1 MAGSM
6 SSELRTPIFNG
17 ENYEFWNIRMRTI
30 LRSHGLWDLVETG
43 FTIPESST
51 VVEIADEKK
60 EKDAVTQMSTN
71 VAEIIMKDAKA
82 LGLIQGAMS
91 DQIFP
96 RISNEETSKGAWD
109 ILQQEFRGD
118 KQVRNVKLQ
127 GLRREFEYTRM
138 RDDESLSAYLTKLF
152 DIMNQMRSYGEELS
166 RERVVQKLLISL
178 PRSYDSICAVIEHSK
193 DIETLEIQEVVA
205 SLKGYEQRLDMHTD
219 HSTEKAFASLN
230 VGSKFQ
236 KPSGF
241 SGTQKSGKNW
251 KNKGKKWDTKP
262 NFISK
267 QNNPHDSNKT
277 ACKHCDKLHY
287 GKCWFEGKSKCTNCN
302 KFGHEVR
309 NCNGNKVV
317 QKANYANQV
326 DDMGTLFF
334 ACNSVSQVKVNNT
347 WYIDSGCSNHMTG
360 NESLLV
366 NVSRNLNAKVKM
378 GTGEVVSVA
387 GIGTL
392 VIETKMG
399 RKHIQEVML
408 VPGLDEN
415 LLSVGQMLEHG
426 YYLLFG
432 GNAVCI
438 FDSWNLNGL
447 VAKVQ
452 MTSNRCFPLTMMPAT
467 PLALKASV
475 SHCIQIWHK
484 RLGHL
489 NTRSVLQLREQEMVH
504 GLPHLENSKNVCE
517 GCMLG
522 KQHRDEFPR
531 ESAWR
536 AKFPLELIHT
546 DICGPM
552 QIASN
557 AGNKY
562 FILFTDDC
570 TRMTWVYFLRYKSEA
585 LEYFKRFKAM
595 TELQCGYK
603 IKYLRSDRGGEFLSS
618 EFSNYCNVSGIQ
630 RQLTMSYTPQQN
642 GVSERKNRTVVEM
655 AKSMLHEKG
664 MSYQFWAEAVHTA
677 VYLLNRC
684 PTKALDKR
692 TPFESY
698 SGRKPGIAHLKIFGS
713 VCYVHVPMN
722 LRHKLECNSHKCVFV
737 GYGTSEKG
745 YRLFDPITSKIIL
758 SRDVVFDES
767 ARWDWDDSSGKQ
779 SSVSITTDMAESDL
793 TQGSNVQDGSVF
805 PEVISD
811 TSLDD
816 LNINAD
822 DPSSNIDL
830 SQSYDSTPKKW
841 RSLNEVIAQCNVC
854 IMEPENYEEAALDLS
869 WMKAMQAE
877 LDMIEK
883 NNTWML
889 VDRPSSKPVIGV
901 KWVYKTKLNLDGSIQ
916 KNKARLVAKG
926 YSQKPGIDFNETFAP
941 VARLDTIRTLIAL
954 AAQKEWQLFQL
965 DVKSA
970 FLNGVLKEEV
980 YVDQPQGFVIQGK
993 EDKVYKLSK
1002 ALYGLKQAPRAWYD
1016 EIDSYFT
1023 KAGFKRSPNEATLY
1037 TKVEKSG
1044 ILIVSVYVDDI
1055 VYTGS
1060 SDTMLDRFKNDMM
1073 QHYEMTD
1080 LGLLHHFL
1088 GMGIVQ
1094 TKKSIFIHQKK
1105 YAMKLLEKFGL
1116 QGCKSVVTPLAANER
1131 LCKNDGSEA
1140 ADESEYRKLVGSLL
1154 YLTATRPYIMFGT
1167 SLLARFM
1174 HGPTK
1179 KHMGTAR
1186 RVLRYIQGTMDFGIE
1201 YVKGKSAVL
1210 IGYCDSDWAGSIDD
1224 MKSTSG
1230 YAFNLGSGVFSWAS
1244 VKQNTVALSTAEA
1257 EYVSAAEATSQAKWL
1272 RFVLEDFGEEQVEPT
1287 VLMCDNT
1294 SAIAIAKNPVFHQKT
1309 RHISRKFHFIR
1320 DAIQENEIELV
1331 YCKSEEQMADILTKA
1346 LPKEKFNYFRGMLG
1360 VKSAASLEE
1369 SVDV

>member
-1 MAGSM
+1 MIITGNNHEAIQRLKQFLHHQFRIKDLGPLKYFLGIEVARSQQGISISQRKYVLDILDDVGLLGACPVDFPMEQDLKLRPTDGELLKDPTRYRRIVGRLIYLTITRPDITFSVQNLSQFMNQPRRPHLEAAMRVLKYLKGTPGQGVSTFSVGWLASSSSNLSFSSSLEPDGDGVGPAPTSFPLLKSMAFALLKPPFGFGMFLKSPKRRSVSNMAGSM

-51 VVEIADEKK
+51 VVEVADEKK
-60 EKDAVTQMSTN
+60 EKDAATQISTN
-71 VAEIIMKDAKA
+71 VAEIIMKDA
-82 LGLIQGAMS
+82 
-91 DQIFP
+91 
-96 RISNEETSKGAWD
+96 
-109 ILQQEFRGD
+109 
-118 KQVRNVKLQ
+118 
-127 GLRREFEYTRM
+127 
-138 RDDESLSAYLTKLF
+138 
-152 DIMNQMRSYGEELS
+152 
-166 RERVVQKLLISL
+166 
-178 PRSYDSICAVIEHSK
+178 K

-241 SGTQKSGKNW
+241 SGTQKSGKSW

-267 QNNPHDSNKT
+267 QNNSHDSNKT
-277 ACKHCDKLHY
+277 TCKHCDKLHY
-287 GKCWFEGKSKCTNCN
+287 GKCWFEGKPKCTNCH

-334 ACNSVSQVKVNNT
+334 ACNSVSQVKANNT

-360 NESLLV
+360 NENLLV

-432 GNAVCI
+432 DNAVCI

-447 VAKVQ
+447 V
-452 MTSNRCFPLTMMPAT
+452 
-467 PLALKASV
+467 
-475 SHCIQIWHK
+475 
-484 RLGHL
+484 
-489 NTRSVLQLREQEMVH
+489 
-504 GLPHLENSKNVCE
+504 
-517 GCMLG
+517 
-522 KQHRDEFPR
+522 
-531 ESAWR
+531 
-536 AKFPLELIHT
+536 
-546 DICGPM
+546 
-552 QIASN
+552 
-557 AGNKY
+557 
-562 FILFTDDC
+562 
-570 TRMTWVYFLRYKSEA
+570 
-585 LEYFKRFKAM
+585 
-595 TELQCGYK
+595 
-603 IKYLRSDRGGEFLSS
+603 
-618 EFSNYCNVSGIQ
+618 
-630 RQLTMSYTPQQN
+630 
-642 GVSERKNRTVVEM
+642 
-655 AKSMLHEKG
+655 
-664 MSYQFWAEAVHTA
+664 
-677 VYLLNRC
+677 
-684 PTKALDKR
+684 
-692 TPFESY
+692 
-698 SGRKPGIAHLKIFGS
+698 
-713 VCYVHVPMN
+713 
-722 LRHKLECNSHKCVFV
+722 
-737 GYGTSEKG
+737 
-745 YRLFDPITSKIIL
+745 
-758 SRDVVFDES
+758 
-767 ARWDWDDSSGKQ
+767 
-779 SSVSITTDMAESDL
+779 
-793 TQGSNVQDGSVF
+793 
-805 PEVISD
+805 
-811 TSLDD
+811 
-816 LNINAD
+816 
-822 DPSSNIDL
+822 
-830 SQSYDSTPKKW
+830 
-841 RSLNEVIAQCNVC
+841 
-854 IMEPENYEEAALDLS
+854 
-869 WMKAMQAE
+869 
-877 LDMIEK
+877 
-883 NNTWML
+883 
-889 VDRPSSKPVIGV
+889 
-901 KWVYKTKLNLDGSIQ
+901 
-916 KNKARLVAKG
+916 
-926 YSQKPGIDFNETFAP
+926 
-941 VARLDTIRTLIAL
+941 
-954 AAQKEWQLFQL
+954 L

-1002 ALYGLKQAPRAWYD
+1002 ALYGLKQAPRAWYE

-1088 GMGIVQ
+1088 
-1094 TKKSIFIHQKK
+1094 
-1105 YAMKLLEKFGL
+1105 
-1116 QGCKSVVTPLAANER
+1116 
-1131 LCKNDGSEA
+1131 D
-1140 ADESEYRKLVGSLL
+1140 
-1154 YLTATRPYIMFGT
+1154 IMFGT

-1179 KHMGTAR
+1179 KHIGTAR

-1230 YAFNLGSGVFSWAS
+1230 YAFSLG
-1244 VKQNTVALSTAEA
+1244 
-1257 EYVSAAEATSQAKWL
+1257 
-1272 RFVLEDFGEEQVEPT
+1272 
-1287 VLMCDNT
+1287 

-1346 LPKEKFNYFRGMLG
+1346 LPKEKFNYFREMLG

>member
-51 VVEIADEKK
+51 VVEVADEKK
-60 EKDAVTQMSTN
+60 EKDAATQISTN

-82 LGLIQGAMS
+82 LGLIQGA
-91 DQIFP
+91 
-96 RISNEETSKGAWD
+96 
-109 ILQQEFRGD
+109 
-118 KQVRNVKLQ
+118 VRNVKLQ

-241 SGTQKSGKNW
+241 SGTQKSGKSW
-251 KNKGKKWDTKP
+251 KNKGIKWDTKP
-262 NFISK
+262 NFIPK
-267 QNNPHDSNKT
+267 QNNSHDSNKT

-287 GKCWFEGKSKCTNCN
+287 GKCWFEGKPKCTNCH

-326 DDMGTLFF
+326 DNMGTLFF
-334 ACNSVSQVKVNNT
+334 ACNSVSQVKANNT

-360 NESLLV
+360 DENLLV

-378 GTGEVVSVA
+378 GTG
-387 GIGTL
+387 
-392 VIETKMG
+392 
-399 RKHIQEVML
+399 
-408 VPGLDEN
+408 D
-415 LLSVGQMLEHG
+415 
-426 YYLLFG
+426 
-432 GNAVCI
+432 VCI
-438 FDSWNLNGL
+438 SLHTDLAQEARPLKHKKFAATQGARNGSW
-447 VAKVQ
+447 A
-452 MTSNRCFPLTMMPAT
+452 TS
-467 PLALKASV
+467 
-475 SHCIQIWHK
+475 
-484 RLGHL
+484 
-489 NTRSVLQLREQEMVH
+489 
-504 GLPHLENSKNVCE
+504 
-517 GCMLG
+517 LG
-522 KQHRDEFPR
+522 KFQ
-531 ESAWR
+531 ES
-536 AKFPLELIHT
+536 KFPLELIHT

-570 TRMTWVYFLRYKSEA
+570 IRMTWVYFLRYKSEA

-618 EFSNYCNVSGIQ
+618 EFSDYCNVSGIQ

-642 GVSERKNRTVVEM
+642 GVSERKNITVVEM
-655 AKSMLHEKG
+655 AKTMLHEKG
-664 MSYQFWAEAVHTA
+664 MPYQFWAEAVHTA

-684 PTKALDKR
+684 PTKALDKK

-713 VCYVHVPMN
+713 V
-722 LRHKLECNSHKCVFV
+722 
-737 GYGTSEKG
+737 
-745 YRLFDPITSKIIL
+745 
-758 SRDVVFDES
+758 
-767 ARWDWDDSSGKQ
+767 SGKQ
-779 SSVSITTDMAESDL
+779 SSVSIATDMAEYDL
-793 TQGSNVQDGSVF
+793 IQGSNVQDESIF
-805 PEVISD
+805 PE
-811 TSLDD
+811 
-816 LNINAD
+816 
-822 DPSSNIDL
+822 
-830 SQSYDSTPKKW
+830 SYDSTPKKW

-854 IMEPENYEEAALDLS
+854 IMEPENFEEAALDLS
-869 WMKAMQAE
+869 WMKAMQTE
-877 LDMIEK
+877 LDMIER
-883 NNTWML
+883 NDTWRL

-901 KWVYKTKLNLDGSIQ
+901 KW
-916 KNKARLVAKG
+916 
-926 YSQKPGIDFNETFAP
+926 KPGIDFNETFAP

-1002 ALYGLKQAPRAWYD
+1002 ALYGLKQAPRAWYQ

-1060 SDTMLDRFKNDMM
+1060 SDTMLDSFKNDMM

-1105 YAMKLLEKFGL
+1105 YAMKMLEKFGL
-1116 QGCKSVVTPLAANER
+1116 QGCKSVGTPLAANER

-1154 YLTATRPYIMFGT
+1154 YLTATRPDIMFGT

-1179 KHMGTAR
+1179 KHMGTTR
-1186 RVLRYIQGTMDFGIE
+1186 RILRYIQGTMDFGIE

-1230 YAFNLGSGVFSWAS
+1230 YAFSLGSGVFSWAS

-1257 EYVSAAEATSQAKWL
+1257 EYVSAAGATSQAKWL

-1346 LPKEKFNYFRGMLG
+1346 LPKEKFNYFREMLG

>member
-1 MAGSM
+1 MARSM
-6 SSELRTPIFNG
+6 SYELRTPIFNG

-51 VVEIADEKK
+51 VVEVTDEKK
-60 EKDAVTQMSTN
+60 EKDAATQISTN

-82 LGLIQGAMS
+82 LRLIQGA
-91 DQIFP
+91 
-96 RISNEETSKGAWD
+96 
-109 ILQQEFRGD
+109 
-118 KQVRNVKLQ
+118 VRNVKLQ

-138 RDDESLSAYLTKLF
+138 RDDESLFAYLTKLF
-152 DIMNQMRSYGEELS
+152 DIMNQMRSYDEELS

-241 SGTQKSGKNW
+241 SEQR
-251 KNKGKKWDTKP
+251 KKWDTKP

-267 QNNPHDSNKT
+267 QNNSHDSNKT

-287 GKCWFEGKSKCTNCN
+287 GKCWFEGKPKCTNCH

-360 NESLLV
+360 NENLLV

-378 GTGEVVSVA
+378 GTGEVCISLHTDLA
-387 GIGTL
+387 QEARSL
-392 VIETKMG
+392 
-399 RKHIQEVML
+399 KHKKFAATQ
-408 VPGLDEN
+408 GARN
-415 LLSVGQMLEHG
+415 G
-426 YYLLFG
+426 
-432 GNAVCI
+432 
-438 FDSWNLNGL
+438 SW
-447 VAKVQ
+447 A
-452 MTSNRCFPLTMMPAT
+452 TS
-467 PLALKASV
+467 
-475 SHCIQIWHK
+475 
-484 RLGHL
+484 
-489 NTRSVLQLREQEMVH
+489 
-504 GLPHLENSKNVCE
+504 
-517 GCMLG
+517 LG
-522 KQHRDEFPR
+522 KFQEC
-531 ESAWR
+531 
-536 AKFPLELIHT
+536 L
-546 DICGPM
+546 
-552 QIASN
+552 
-557 AGNKY
+557 
-562 FILFTDDC
+562 
-570 TRMTWVYFLRYKSEA
+570 MTWVYFLRYKSEA

-595 TELQCGYK
+595 TELQYGYK

-618 EFSNYCNVSGIQ
+618 EFNDYCNVSRIQ

-642 GVSERKNRTVVEM
+642 GVSERNRTVVEM
-655 AKSMLHEKG
+655 AKTMLHEKG
-664 MSYQFWAEAVHTA
+664 MPYQFWAEVVHTA

-692 TPFESY
+692 
-698 SGRKPGIAHLKIFGS
+698 L
-713 VCYVHVPMN
+713 
-722 LRHKLECNSHKCVFV
+722 
-737 GYGTSEKG
+737 
-745 YRLFDPITSKIIL
+745 IL
-758 SRDVVFDES
+758 NPTS
-767 ARWDWDDSSGKQ
+767 ARWNWNDSSGKQ

-793 TQGSNVQDGSVF
+793 IQGSNVQDESVF
-805 PEVISD
+805 PE
-811 TSLDD
+811 
-816 LNINAD
+816 
-822 DPSSNIDL
+822 
-830 SQSYDSTPKKW
+830 SYDSTPKKW

-854 IMEPENYEEAALDLS
+854 IMEPENFEEAALDLS
-869 WMKAMQAE
+869 WMKAMQTE
-877 LDMIEK
+877 LDMIER

-901 KWVYKTKLNLDGSIQ
+901 KW
-916 KNKARLVAKG
+916 
-926 YSQKPGIDFNETFAP
+926 KPGIDFNETFAP

-954 AAQKEWQLFQL
+954 AAQKEWKLFQL

-993 EDKVYKLSK
+993 KDKVYKLSK
-1002 ALYGLKQAPRAWYD
+1002 ALYGLKQAPRAWYE

-1105 YAMKLLEKFGL
+1105 YAMKMLEKFGL
-1116 QGCKSVVTPLAANER
+1116 QGCKSVGTPLAANER
-1131 LCKNDGSEA
+1131 LCKKDGSEA

-1154 YLTATRPYIMFGT
+1154 YLTATRPDIMFGT

-1186 RVLRYIQGTMDFGIE
+1186 RILRYIQGTMDFGIE
-1201 YVKGKSAVL
+1201 YVKGKSTVL

-1230 YAFNLGSGVFSWAS
+1230 YAFSLGSGVFSWAS

-1257 EYVSAAEATSQAKWL
+1257 EYVSAAGATSQAKWL

-1294 SAIAIAKNPVFHQKT
+1294 SAIAIAKNPV
-1309 RHISRKFHFIR
+1309 KFHFIR

-1346 LPKEKFNYFRGMLG
+1346 LPNEKFNYFREMLG
-1360 VKSAASLEE
+1360 VKLAASLEE

>member
-51 VVEIADEKK
+51 VVVIADEKK
-60 EKDAVTQMSTN
+60 EKDAATQISTN

-82 LGLIQGAMS
+82 LGLIQEA
-91 DQIFP
+91 
-96 RISNEETSKGAWD
+96 
-109 ILQQEFRGD
+109 
-118 KQVRNVKLQ
+118 VRNVKLQ

-138 RDDESLSAYLTKLF
+138 RDDESLFAYLTKLF

-236 KPSGF
+236 KLSGF
-241 SGTQKSGKNW
+241 SGTQKSGKSW
-251 KNKGKKWDTKP
+251 KNKGKKWDNKP
-262 NFISK
+262 NLISK
-267 QNNPHDSNKT
+267 QNNSHDSNKT

-287 GKCWFEGKSKCTNCN
+287 GKCWFEGKPKCTNCN
-302 KFGHEVR
+302 KFGHEIR

-326 DDMGTLFF
+326 DDMGTLLF

-347 WYIDSGCSNHMTG
+347 WYIDSGCSNHMIG

-378 GTGEVVSVA
+378 GTGEVMLSLNYDA
-387 GIGTL
+387 CHTTSIKSQCISL
-392 VIETKMG
+392 YSDLA
-399 RKHIQEVML
+399 QEAR
-408 VPGLDEN
+408 
-415 LLSVGQMLEHG
+415 SFEHKEFAATQG
-426 YYLLFG
+426 SRNGSWATSFG
-432 GNAVCI
+432 K
-438 FDSWNLNGL
+438 F
-447 VAKVQ
+447 
-452 MTSNRCFPLTMMPAT
+452 
-467 PLALKASV
+467 
-475 SHCIQIWHK
+475 
-484 RLGHL
+484 
-489 NTRSVLQLREQEMVH
+489 QEYIY
-504 GLPHLENSKNVCE
+504 S
-517 GCMLG
+517 
-522 KQHRDEFPR
+522 
-531 ESAWR
+531 
-536 AKFPLELIHT
+536 
-546 DICGPM
+546 PM
-552 QIASN
+552 QIALN

-618 EFSNYCNVSGIQ
+618 EFSDYCNVSGIQ

-655 AKSMLHEKG
+655 AKTMLHEKG
-664 MSYQFWAEAVHTA
+664 MPYQFWAEAVHTV

-684 PTKALDKR
+684 PTKALDKK

-698 SGRKPGIAHLKIFGS
+698 NGRKPGIAHLKIFGS
-713 VCYVHVPMN
+713 
-722 LRHKLECNSHKCVFV
+722 
-737 GYGTSEKG
+737 
-745 YRLFDPITSKIIL
+745 
-758 SRDVVFDES
+758 
-767 ARWDWDDSSGKQ
+767 GKQ
-779 SSVSITTDMAESDL
+779 SNVSITTDMAESNL
-793 TQGSNVQDGSVF
+793 TQGSNVQDEIVF
-805 PEVISD
+805 PE
-811 TSLDD
+811 
-816 LNINAD
+816 
-822 DPSSNIDL
+822 
-830 SQSYDSTPKKW
+830 SYDFTPKKW
-841 RSLNEVIAQCNVC
+841 RSLNKVIAQCNVC
-854 IMEPENYEEAALDLS
+854 IMEPENYEEAARDLS

-877 LDMIEK
+877 LDMIER

-889 VDRPSSKPVIGV
+889 VDRPSNKPVIGV
-901 KWVYKTKLNLDGSIQ
+901 KW
-916 KNKARLVAKG
+916 
-926 YSQKPGIDFNETFAP
+926 KPGIDFNETFAP

-980 YVDQPQGFVIQGK
+980 YVDQPQRFVIQGK
-993 EDKVYKLSK
+993 EDKVYKLNK

-1116 QGCKSVVTPLAANER
+1116 QGCKSVGTPLVANER

-1154 YLTATRPYIMFGT
+1154 YLTATRPDIMFGI

-1179 KHMGTAR
+1179 KHMGTSR

-1201 YVKGKSAVL
+1201 YVKGKSALL

-1272 RFVLEDFGEEQVEPT
+1272 RFVLEDFKEEQVEPT

-1346 LPKEKFNYFRGMLG
+1346 LPKEKFNYFREMLG
-1360 VKSAASLEE
+1360 VKLAASLEE

>member
-6 SSELRTPIFNG
+6 SSELCTPIFNG

-60 EKDAVTQMSTN
+60 EKDATTQISTN
-71 VAEIIMKDAKA
+71 VAEITMKDAKA
-82 LGLIQGAMS
+82 LGLIQGA
-91 DQIFP
+91 
-96 RISNEETSKGAWD
+96 
-109 ILQQEFRGD
+109 
-118 KQVRNVKLQ
+118 VRNVKLQ

-152 DIMNQMRSYGEELS
+152 DIMNQMRIYGEELS

-251 KNKGKKWDTKP
+251 KNKGKKWD
-262 NFISK
+262 
-267 QNNPHDSNKT
+267 
-277 ACKHCDKLHY
+277 
-287 GKCWFEGKSKCTNCN
+287 CWFEGKPKCTNCN

-378 GTGEVVSVA
+378 GTGEVCISLYSDLA
-387 GIGTL
+387 Q
-392 VIETKMG
+392 EA
-399 RKHIQEVML
+399 RSFKHKE
-408 VPGLDEN
+408 
-415 LLSVGQMLEHG
+415 
-426 YYLLFG
+426 F
-432 GNAVCI
+432 AVTQGARNG
-438 FDSWNLNGL
+438 SW
-447 VAKVQ
+447 A
-452 MTSNRCFPLTMMPAT
+452 TS
-467 PLALKASV
+467 
-475 SHCIQIWHK
+475 
-484 RLGHL
+484 
-489 NTRSVLQLREQEMVH
+489 
-504 GLPHLENSKNVCE
+504 
-517 GCMLG
+517 LG
-522 KQHRDEFPR
+522 KFQEC
-531 ESAWR
+531 
-536 AKFPLELIHT
+536 L
-546 DICGPM
+546 
-552 QIASN
+552 
-557 AGNKY
+557 
-562 FILFTDDC
+562 
-570 TRMTWVYFLRYKSEA
+570 MTWVYFLRYKSEA

-618 EFSNYCNVSGIQ
+618 EFSDYCNVSRIQ

-642 GVSERKNRTVVEM
+642 GVLERKNRTVVEM
-655 AKSMLHEKG
+655 AKTMLHEKG
-664 MSYQFWAEAVHTA
+664 MPYQFWAEAVHTA
-677 VYLLNRC
+677 
-684 PTKALDKR
+684 LDKK

-713 VCYVHVPMN
+713 
-722 LRHKLECNSHKCVFV
+722 
-737 GYGTSEKG
+737 GT
-745 YRLFDPITSKIIL
+745 
-758 SRDVVFDES
+758 
-767 ARWDWDDSSGKQ
+767 Q
-779 SSVSITTDMAESDL
+779 SSVSITTDMTESDL
-793 TQGSNVQDGSVF
+793 TQGSNVQDESVF
-805 PEVISD
+805 PE
-811 TSLDD
+811 
-816 LNINAD
+816 
-822 DPSSNIDL
+822 
-830 SQSYDSTPKKW
+830 SYDSTPKKW

-854 IMEPENYEEAALDLS
+854 IVEPENYEEAALDLS

-877 LDMIEK
+877 LDMIER

-901 KWVYKTKLNLDGSIQ
+901 KW
-916 KNKARLVAKG
+916 
-926 YSQKPGIDFNETFAP
+926 KPGIDFNETFAP

-1116 QGCKSVVTPLAANER
+1116 QGCKSVGTPLVANER

-1154 YLTATRPYIMFGT
+1154 YLTATRPDIMFGT

-1201 YVKGKSAVL
+1201 Y
-1210 IGYCDSDWAGSIDD
+1210 YWAGSIDD

-1244 VKQNTVALSTAEA
+1244 VKQNTVALSTAKA
-1257 EYVSAAEATSQAKWL
+1257 EYVSAAEAHL
-1272 RFVLEDFGEEQVEPT
+1272 RPNEQVEPT

-1331 YCKSEEQMADILTKA
+1331 YCKSEEQM
-1346 LPKEKFNYFRGMLG
+1346 KFNYFREMLG

-1369 SVDV
+1369 SVNV